1 MRPVDANKII
11 DALGGTGEVAKLC
24 RVKSPSVSEW
34 RVNGIPPAREM
45 YLRLLRPD
53 VFQDE
58 DVAERRDA
66 A

>member
-1 MRPVDANKII
+1 MDASKII
-11 DALGGTGEVAKLC
+11 DALGGTGEVARLC

-34 RVNGIPPAREM
+34 RVNGIPEAREM

-58 DVAERRDA
+58 ESVERKDA